1 MILPCNH
8 VQLFLLLNAKGARR
22 SSKRARPS
30 IVKAAKKEKHGKP
43 SRQQAGR
50 LSARKLFPGSERL
63 IFAHDLHGRF
73 DVGVVV
79 HKGAHGLD
87 ELHAAR
93 MFEHV
98 TADGTA

>member
-1 MILPCNH
+1 M
-8 VQLFLLLNAKGARR
+8 QKGAGRD
-22 SSKRARPS
+22 SKHARPS

-50 LSARKLFPGSERL
+50 LSVRKLFPGSGRL

-79 HKGAHGLD
+79 HKSAHGLD
-87 ELHAAR
+87 KLHAAG

-98 TADGTA
+98 AADGAA

>member
-1 MILPCNH
+1 M
-8 VQLFLLLNAKGARR
+8 QKGAGRG
-22 SSKRARPS
+22 SKRARPS

-50 LSARKLFPGSERL
+50 LSARKLFLGSGRL

-79 HKGAHGLD
+79 HKGAHGLN
-87 ELHAAR
+87 ELHAAG

-98 TADGTA
+98 AADGAA